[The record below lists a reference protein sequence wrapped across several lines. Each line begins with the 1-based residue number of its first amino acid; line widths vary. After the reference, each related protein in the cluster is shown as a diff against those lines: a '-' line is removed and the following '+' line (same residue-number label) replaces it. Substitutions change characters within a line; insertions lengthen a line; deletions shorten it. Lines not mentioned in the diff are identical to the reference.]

1 MVPGMYAKHF
11 EGINEFY
18 QNIKTVL
25 VIHDL
30 DEYAHILR
38 TDLENAEVPID
49 KSLSGDELNVYD
61 VASFNSDAIII
72 LDRPSKII
80 SKKLLKQP
88 GISANQKKVFVIK
101 CSHDELPDYQQIT
114 DEMDAVLSKL

>member
-1 MVPGMYAKHF
+1 M
-11 EGINEFY
+11 
-18 QNIKTVL
+18 
-25 VIHDL
+25 
-30 DEYAHILR
+30 
-38 TDLENAEVPID
+38 PID

-114 DEMDAVLSKL
+114 DEMDDVLSKL